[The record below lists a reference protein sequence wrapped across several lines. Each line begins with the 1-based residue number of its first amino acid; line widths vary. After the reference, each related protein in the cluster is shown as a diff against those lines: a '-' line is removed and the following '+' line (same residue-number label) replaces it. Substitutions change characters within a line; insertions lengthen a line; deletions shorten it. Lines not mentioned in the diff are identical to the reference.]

1 MWWALA
7 GIAGAVVVLILLVQ
21 WYARVKYRLGKA
33 ETENAVHRE
42 AQRRRRES
50 DAVLA
55 DPIADES
62 DWLRRQ
68 RERLQ
73 DDSRRD

>member
-21 WYARVKYRLGKA
+21 WYARVKYKLGKA
-33 ETENAVHRE
+33 ETENSVHRE
-42 AQRRRRES
+42 AQKRRRQS
-50 DAVLA
+50 DEVLA

-62 DWLRRQ
+62 DWLRAQ

-73 DDSRRD
+73 DSRSRD